1 MNSAKL
7 TVAQRLGYG
16 VGDLGINL
24 YFISAM
30 TYLLYFYTDVF
41 GISAAAA
48 GGVLLTARVVDAVT
62 DPMMGVIAERTRSRW
77 GRLRPHILFGAVP
90 LGLVAILTFTTPD
103 LGAGG
108 KLWWA
113 YSTYVLFGIVY
124 TVVSIPYSTLTASI
138 TADHRERTVLSTIRM
153 AFAFSGGYAISV
165 GMLPLVGLFETQ
177 ADGFRWALVIFAVVA
192 TILLWLTVATTQ
204 ERVTP
209 PASQRLTLA
218 DSFKAVFANP
228 PLLVVIVLFT
238 CGMLS
243 FTIRQ
248 TVTLYYFKYNLG
260 RADLI
265 ALFFGI
271 TLPTMLVGLLAVPK
285 LADRFGK
292 AGGIIVGAIVT
303 IIGSIALYLTPYD
316 AVVWIFVW
324 GCVVAL
330 GGTPIAVLGWAMI
343 PDTVE
348 YAQWRMGLRAD
359 GAIFAFASFFQ
370 KLAKALGGAGVAAVL
385 AVVGYVAN
393 SEQSEA
399 SLRAIHAM
407 MTLAPVAI
415 MLVMIFAARAYRL
428 DADTHRQIVE
438 QLAAAGPP
446 APPASGSG

>member
-1 MNSAKL
+1 MNIEKL

-41 GISAAAA
+41 GLSAAAA
-48 GGVLLTARVVDAVT
+48 GGVFLVARIVDAVT
-62 DPMMGVIAERTRSRW
+62 DPMMGAIAERTKSRW
-77 GRLRPHILFGAVP
+77 GRLRPHIRYGALP
-90 LGLVAILTFTTPD
+90 LGLISILVFTTPD
-103 LGAGG
+103 LGDTG
-108 KLWWA
+108 KLLWA
-113 YSTYVLFGIVY
+113 YTTYILFGIAY
-124 TVVSIPYSTLTASI
+124 TVVSIPYSALTASI
-138 TADHRERTVLSTIRM
+138 TADHHERTLLSTTRM
-153 AFAFSGGYAISV
+153 AFAFAGGYVISV

-177 ADGFRWALVIFAVVA
+177 EEGFRSALILFAIVA
-192 TILLWLTVATTQ
+192 TGMLWLTVAKTE
-204 ERVTP
+204 ERVIP
-209 PASQRLTLA
+209 PATQKLAFA

-260 RADLI
+260 REDLI

-271 TLPTMLVGLLAVPK
+271 TMPIMFVGLLAVPK
-285 LADRFGK
+285 LSGWFGK
-292 AGGIIVGAIVT
+292 AGGIVVGAIVT
-303 IIGSIALYLTPYD
+303 MVGSVGLYFTPYS
-316 AVVWIFVW
+316 AIEWVFVW

-348 YAQWRMGLRAD
+348 YAQWRTGLRAD

-370 KLAKALGGAGVAAVL
+370 KLAKALGGAGVAGVL
-385 AVVGYVAN
+385 WLVAYVPN
-393 SEQSEA
+393 GEQSEA

-407 MTLAPVAI
+407 MTLVPAAI
-415 MLVMIFAARAYRL
+415 MVVMIIAARAYRL
-428 DADTHRQIVE
+428 DKATHEQIVAE
-438 QLAAAGPP
+438 L
-446 APPASGSG
+446 SS